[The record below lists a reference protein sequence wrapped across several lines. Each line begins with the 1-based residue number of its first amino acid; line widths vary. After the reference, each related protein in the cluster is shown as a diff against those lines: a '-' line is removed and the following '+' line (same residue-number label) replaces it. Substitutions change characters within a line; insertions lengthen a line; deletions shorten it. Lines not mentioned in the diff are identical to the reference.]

1 MGIDMSALGSSL
13 NVRSRMMMGFAL
25 MGIVI
30 VLVWALG
37 FMGIQSL
44 SGSVSYISGPA
55 LKTVNGAGEGALGV
69 KAEMLALEKILQGY
83 HYDKQLEKLNAG
95 RDKAEKAIGILTQQA
110 LMPADQLEKMTVLK
124 NRYEQSLARTLNEY
138 QAFAS
143 AKYQLG
149 ENVESFLSLVHDF
162 NKHHQQETDLW
173 GEVNTGFAE
182 AQVAFLQGLYYL
194 QRLVDKSEEAGTAQL
209 LIEQAL
215 SIQQASYSKMRASSR
230 YEGASAD
237 KWGGA
242 PYIDVYSTYYE
253 KHTDLMARSIAATKA
268 FQQAHDE
275 YVTLAAQ
282 MLEQL
287 AEFQTKGLALVNE
300 KLAEVEV
307 GQSEN
312 QQRMVY
318 TLAIGLLAGA
328 LVCYL
333 ILRSILGPLH
343 EITRRVRAVVSG
355 DGDLTRRLN
364 LTSGDEFAQLANEFD
379 RMLDSVHVLVK
390 QVKERG
396 QSMGQSIETMQTT
409 ANETA
414 AQVCQQKDRTD
425 QIAEAIQQVFSA
437 GHDIASNTNIAAT
450 AAGEAS
456 SNSQHAQTIVSSA
469 IQTIRQLS
477 TEITEAAKVIGGLET
492 DVVDIINA
500 LDVIVGIAEQTN
512 LLALNAAI
520 EAARAGEQGRGF
532 AVVADEVRSLAG
544 RTQESAE
551 QIQVIIDRLKS
562 SSNNAVKVMELS
574 DEHSQSTVTQSEQVK
589 EVLDQIS
596 RSIASIDEINHL
608 VVSSSEKQSK
618 IADEMRD
625 NVHDIV
631 SIAEATTTGMSAT
644 EQTSQR
650 VLNENNAL
658 MSLVAKF
665 KV

>member
-1 MGIDMSALGSSL
+1 MSALGSSL
-13 NVRSRMMMGFAL
+13 NVRARMMMGFAL

-30 VLVWALG
+30 ILVWALG
-37 FMGIQSL
+37 YTGIKNLSDSL
-44 SGSVSYISGPA
+44 SYISGPA

-95 RDKAEKAIGILTQQA
+95 REKAEKAINMLTQQA
-110 LMPADQLEKMTVLK
+110 LMPVEQLEKMTALK
-124 NRYEQSLARTLNEY
+124 NRYEQSLGRTLNEY
-138 QAFAS
+138 QAFAT

-149 ENVESFLSLVHDF
+149 DSVESFLNLVF
-162 NKHHQQETDLW
+162 ELNQHHQQEAELW
-173 GEVNTGFAE
+173 GDVNTGFAE

-194 QRLVDKSEEAGTAQL
+194 QRLVDKSEEAGTAQQ

-215 SIQQASYSKMRASSR
+215 SNQQASYSKMRASAR
-230 YEGASAD
+230 YGDASAD
-237 KWGGA
+237 KWGGG

-253 KHTDLMARSIAATKA
+253 KHTDLMARVIASTKA

-275 YVTLAAQ
+275 YVKLAAE

-287 AEFQTKGLALVNE
+287 AEFQIKGLALVNE
-300 KLAEVEV
+300 KLVEV
-307 GQSEN
+307 DAGQSAS

-318 TLAIGLLAGA
+318 TLAAGLLAGA

-343 EITRRVRAVVSG
+343 EITRRVREVVSG

-364 LTSGDEFAQLANEFD
+364 LTSGDEFEQLANEFD

-396 QSMGQSIETMQTT
+396 QSMGLSIETMQTT
-409 ANETA
+409 ANDTA
-414 AQVCQQKDRTD
+414 AQVSQQKDRTD

-437 GHDIASNTNIAAT
+437 GHDIADNTNIAAS

-477 TEITEAAKVIGGLET
+477 TEITEAATVIGGLET
-492 DVVDIINA
+492 DVVDIVNA

-625 NVHDIV
+625 NVQDIV

-644 EQTSQR
+644 AQTSQH

-658 MSLVAKF
+658 VSLVAKF